1 MILWNFFGDKILPK
15 QEKNNKID
23 SINYVLKNIELN
35 QKKIDSIL
43 YDYNKKISSIDESI
57 IKIKI
62 DKGGIIDM
70 CTYRQVTLQLYF
82 VLNITVAQ
90 CLVCTTVRQVDVW
103 EIKAHCSFF
112 HLYNS
117 RVTTCQHL
125 KTGRVNINI

>member
-1 MILWNFFGDKILPK
+1 MKTNNSNIFNYIIIILLLLMILWNFFGDKILPK

-62 DKGGIIDM
+62 DKN
-70 CTYRQVTLQLYF
+70 QLMKEYNEKINR
-82 VLNITVAQ
+82 VNNYNINQ
-90 CLVCTTVRQVDVW
+90 LD
-103 EIKAHCSFF
+103 SFF
-112 HLYNS
+112 TNRY
-117 RVTTCQHL
+117 
-125 KTGRVNINI
+125 K

>member
-62 DKGGIIDM
+62 DKN
-70 CTYRQVTLQLYF
+70 QLMKEYNEKINR
-82 VLNITVAQ
+82 VNNYNINQ
-90 CLVCTTVRQVDVW
+90 LD
-103 EIKAHCSFF
+103 SFF
-112 HLYNS
+112 TNRY
-117 RVTTCQHL
+117 
-125 KTGRVNINI
+125 K